1 MPAEAQLKERD
12 SKESK
17 AEMQYL
23 TFQLNGEIYGLEILK
38 VREIIEYIEA
48 TKVPKTS
55 DYVKG
60 VVNLRGQ
67 VVPVIDLRTKFAMPQ
82 AEITDQTCIIVVQI
96 GTGDSLMHTGI
107 VVDQVEEVLDI
118 NEDDIEQTEQ
128 FGNNV
133 NSDFI
138 LGIAKTGKS
147 ITILLDINK
156 VLSAG
161 EIVDLQK

>member
-1 MPAEAQLKERD
+1 
-12 SKESK
+12 
-17 AEMQYL
+17 
-23 TFQLNGEIYGLEILK
+23 
-38 VREIIEYIEA
+38 
-48 TKVPKTS
+48 
-55 DYVKG
+55 
-60 VVNLRGQ
+60 
-67 VVPVIDLRTKFAMPQ
+67 MPQ